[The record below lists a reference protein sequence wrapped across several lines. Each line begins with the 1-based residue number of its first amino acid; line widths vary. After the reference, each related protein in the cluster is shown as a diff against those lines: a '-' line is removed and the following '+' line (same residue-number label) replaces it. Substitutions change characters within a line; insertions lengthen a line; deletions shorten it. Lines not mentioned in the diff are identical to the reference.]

1 MKSLNKLQILIIIF
15 SVSLFVLLY
24 FANKTPE
31 LKAEDFSSKGKPTN
45 AADVKFFVDTKISTL
60 PDSLKKVYTILEN
73 SLQKSPADFSILDS
87 LVGFWDRMMQPDAA
101 AFYTEKKAQA
111 VKTPDAWIKAGE
123 RYYYAVRFVKQAEE
137 INALYEQAMLCFE
150 KGLEKDTSNTG
161 AKIKLASC
169 YVEGTADPMKGIG
182 LLKAIEKT
190 DSNNVE
196 LQLAFAA
203 FSSKSGQL
211 DKAIKR
217 FEKIIAL
224 KPDYLEVYLYLAE
237 AYEQMGNKQ
246 KTIEAL
252 QKYVDLVPS
261 RDTKEEI
268 KKYIDKLK
276 SN

>member
-1 MKSLNKLQILIIIF
+1 MKSLTKLQITTIVF
-15 SVSLFVLLY
+15 SVLVFVLLY

-31 LKAEDFSSKGKPTN
+31 MRAEEASMKGKPSNT
-45 AADVKFFVDTKISTL
+45 ASIKVFVDTKITAL
-60 PDSLKKVYTILEN
+60 PDSLKKVYTNLEN
-73 SLQKSPADFSILDS
+73 SLKKKPASFSTLDS
-87 LVGFWDRMMQPDAA
+87 LIAFWDKIMQPDVAS
-101 AFYTEKKAQA
+101 FYTEKKAQ
-111 VKTPDAWIKAGE
+111 VLKTADAWIKAGE

-137 INALYEQAMLCFE
+137 IGALYQQAMLCFE
-150 KGLEKDTSNTG
+150 RGLEKDTTNTT

-169 YVEGTADPMKGIG
+169 YVEGTNDPMKGIG
-182 LLKAIEKT
+182 LLRDIEKT

-203 FSSKSGQL
+203 FSSKSGQI

-217 FEKIIAL
+217 FEKVIAL
-224 KPDYLEVYLYLAE
+224 KPDYLEAYLYLAD

-246 KTIEAL
+246 KTIETL
-252 QKYVDLVPS
+252 QKYADLVP
-261 RDTKEEI
+261 DKDAKQEI